1 MSETPVKTMVLALLR
16 QARAEELDLLSTL
29 TDAER
34 AASGTPDR
42 WSAKDSV
49 AHIAAWRQRHAEK
62 LATTLRGETPPTWT
76 NMDLV
81 NALNAERYP
90 QHASEPWPAV
100 AAYSERAYTSLLAQ
114 VEAMTEADL
123 ADSQRFPALHGDS
136 LWGET
141 LGNGVWHVYTHLI
154 ALAQSRGDQSR
165 VQRLQAAELATQEA
179 VARLEIE
186 RGATPVERAGGEY
199 NLACR
204 YALAG
209 RAEEALAAL
218 RRSISARP
226 ELALHAR
233 HDDDFASLRDH
244 PEFLALT
251 SGAVDPGLVS
261 AEEAR
266 SRSQAQTALVI
277 DVRDPEEYAEGH
289 VAGAVNIPVGALRE
303 RLSELPE
310 GRLLVTY
317 CNMRHRGTSRCEMAA
332 SLLAGEGY
340 DARALDG
347 GYPGWK
353 QSGLPVVEP
362 ATT

>member
-1 MSETPVKTMVLALLR
+1 MSETSVKSIVLALLR
-16 QARAEELDLLSTL
+16 QARTHELELLATL
-29 TDAER
+29 TDADR
-34 AASGTPDR
+34 AAAGNPER

-76 NMDLV
+76 DMDLV
-81 NALNAERYP
+81 NALNAEQYP
-90 QHASEPWPAV
+90 LHASEPWPIV
-100 AAYSERAYTSLLAQ
+100 AAFSERAYTSLLSQ

-123 ADSQRFPALHGDS
+123 AENGRFPALNGGS

-141 LGNGVWHVYTHLI
+141 LGNGVWHVFTHLV
-154 ALAQSRGDQSR
+154 ALAQMRGDAAQ
-165 VQRLQAAELATQEA
+165 VERLQSAELAAQEA
-179 VARLEIE
+179 VAGLEIA
-186 RGATPVERAGGEY
+186 RGATPTQRATSEY
-199 NLACR
+199 NMACR

-209 RAEEALAAL
+209 RTDDALAAL
-218 RRSISARP
+218 RRALSARP

-233 HDDDFASLRDH
+233 HDGDFASLREH
-244 PEFLALT
+244 PGFIALT
-251 SGAVDPGLVS
+251 GAAVDPGLIS
-261 AEEAR
+261 AAEAQ
-266 SRSQAQTALVI
+266 SQAQAHTALVI
-277 DVRDPEEYAEGH
+277 DVRDAKEYAEGH
-289 VAGAVNIPVGALRE
+289 VAGAVNIPVGSLRE
-303 RLSELPE
+303 RLAELPE
-310 GRLLVTY
+310 GQLLVTY

-362 ATT
+362 AKA